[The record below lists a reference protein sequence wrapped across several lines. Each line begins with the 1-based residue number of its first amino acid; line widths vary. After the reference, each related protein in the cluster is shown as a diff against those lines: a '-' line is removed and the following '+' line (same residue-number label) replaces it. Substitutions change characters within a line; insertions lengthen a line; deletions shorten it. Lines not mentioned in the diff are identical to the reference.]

1 MHGAGALGYGRRIRG
16 VIVRYLRV
24 MLALLVVGLTFGA
37 LAPGPA
43 TADTGTPKPGAV
55 APKGPNEVVVGM
67 YINDIQD
74 LNLQAYTY
82 TMDFY
87 VWMRWNDPK
96 LDPPAT
102 FEPMNPAESWGL
114 IVTPLYDEP
123 QKMPDGSY
131 YMQTRFQGKFNN
143 KMPLANYPFD
153 KQELAMEFEDTQS
166 GADELVFVPDDP
178 AVVINQEVVLPGYRI
193 GEPFMQIANKDYPT
207 TFGDKRLSEPVPYSR
222 VTVTVPVTRPAFAY
236 AIKIIFPIFLVA
248 ITGSF
253 VFFIASN
260 LVESRIGMA
269 ITALLTLVALQFTAN
284 AALPQVDYLMM
295 IDALYVIS
303 YVFVIFALGVSVWN
317 SRRAHKAEVAGVPL
331 EYDAV
336 DRHDKRLAMLS
347 IGLYA
352 IAVAGTFAYFL
363 S

>member
-1 MHGAGALGYGRRIRG
+1 MR
-16 VIVRYLRV
+16 IVRVVLAFFATV
-24 MLALLVVGLTFGA
+24 LALSALSVGPSTAADGVPSPGTR
-37 LAPGPA
+37 APSGPS
-43 TADTGTPKPGAV
+43 
-55 APKGPNEVVVGM
+55 EVVVGM

-87 VWMRWNDPK
+87 VWMRWTNPD
-96 LDPPAT
+96 LDPSAT
-102 FEPMNPAESWGL
+102 FEAMNPSESWGL
-114 IVTPLYDEP
+114 IVTPVYSEP
-123 QKMPDGSY
+123 QKLPDGSF
-131 YMQTRFQGKFNN
+131 YMQTRYQGKFNN
-143 KMPLANYPFD
+143 KMPLADYPFD
-153 KQELAMEFEDTQS
+153 RQELIVEFEDVES
-166 GADELVFVPDDP
+166 GADKVVFVPDDP
-178 AVVINQEVVLPGYRI
+178 AVTLNPEIILPGYRI
-193 GEPFMQIANKDYPT
+193 GEPFMVVEEKDYPT
-207 TFGDKRLSEPVPYSR
+207 TFGDTRLTEPVPFSR
-222 VTVTVPVTRPAFAY
+222 VTVTVPVTRPALAY
-236 AIKIIFPIFLVA
+236 AIKIIFPVFLVA

-303 YVFVIFALGVSVWN
+303 YIFVIFALGVSVWN
-317 SRRAHKAEVAGVPL
+317 SRRAHKAEVAGAPL
-331 EYDAV
+331 EYDV
-336 DRHDKRLAMLS
+336 LDRHDKRLAMVS

-352 IAVAGTFAYFL
+352 AAVAGTFVYFL

>member
-1 MHGAGALGYGRRIRG
+1 MGALGAGPSTAADG
-16 VIVRYLRV
+16 V
-24 MLALLVVGLTFGA
+24 
-37 LAPGPA
+37 
-43 TADTGTPKPGAV
+43 PKPGTTV
-55 APKGPNEVVVGM
+55 PSGPSEVVVGV

-87 VWMRWNDPK
+87 VWMRWTNPD

-102 FEPMNPAESWGL
+102 FEPMNPSESWGL

-123 QKMPDGSY
+123 QKMPDGSF
-131 YMQTRFQGKFNN
+131 YMQTRYQGKFNN
-143 KMPLANYPFD
+143 KMPLADYPFD
-153 KQELAMEFEDTQS
+153 TQELVMEFEDTQS
-166 GADELVFVPDDP
+166 GADQLTFVPDDP
-178 AVVINQEVVLPGYRI
+178 AVVLNQEVVLPGYRI
-193 GEPFMQIANKDYPT
+193 GEPFMEIVNKDYPT
-207 TFGDKRLSEPVPYSR
+207 TFGDLRVSQPTPFSR
-222 VTVTVPVTRPAFAY
+222 VTVTVPVTRPALAY

-317 SRRAHKAEVAGVPL
+317 SRRAHKAEVAGVRL
-331 EYDAV
+331 DYDTV
-336 DRHDKRLAMLS
+336 DKHDKRLAMLS

-352 IAVAGTFAYFL
+352 ISVAAVCVYFL